1 MFGCW
6 LLAELKAGG
15 DSGGTGGGCDKEFI
29 VESVF
34 RTGQTRTRRE
44 IEKVRGEWALV
55 CMTHNILKFHKMC
68 YRAHSSSG
76 ISRLLRRSAGGDPHR
91 ATMSVPRPYSPKSR
105 ARY

>member
-1 MFGCW
+1 MMFGCW

-55 CMTHNILKFHKMC
+55 CMTHNISEVLQDVLPSAQQFRYIEVTKAV
-68 YRAHSSSG
+68 R
-76 ISRLLRRSAGGDPHR
+76 RRRSAQ
-91 ATMSVPRPYSPKSR
+91 SNNERPETI
-105 ARY
+105 